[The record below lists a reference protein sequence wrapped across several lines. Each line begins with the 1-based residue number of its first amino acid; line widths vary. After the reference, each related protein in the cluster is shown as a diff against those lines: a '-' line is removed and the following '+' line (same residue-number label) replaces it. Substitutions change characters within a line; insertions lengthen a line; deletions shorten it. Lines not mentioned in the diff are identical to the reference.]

1 MNLQIVA
8 ERGSLLVIGLPA
20 NAGLFSDFVFQ
31 SFIRAVRVAE
41 PLYRICLFTE
51 TRVQGGAS
59 VCSPA

>member
-1 MNLQIVA
+1 MNLQTGA

-20 NAGLFSDFVFQ
+20 NDGLFSDFVFQ

-41 PLYRICLFTE
+41 PLYRICPFTE